1 LKAAFLLTKGLCVR
15 QAKAGDEK
23 AADLQAIDAAILEV
37 EREAK
42 RLANMKSWTETIQ
55 SNSGKMLDE
64 IRKMRDGLE
73 TQAQALR
80 SSAKGLKESA
90 HGGS

>member
-1 LKAAFLLTKGLCVR
+1 MLTKGLCVR
-15 QAKAGDEK
+15 QAKASDEK

-64 IRKMRDGLE
+64 IRKMSDGLE
-73 TQAQALR
+73 TQAQNLR
-80 SSAKGLKESA
+80 SSVRGLKKLA
-90 HGGS
+90 HEAS